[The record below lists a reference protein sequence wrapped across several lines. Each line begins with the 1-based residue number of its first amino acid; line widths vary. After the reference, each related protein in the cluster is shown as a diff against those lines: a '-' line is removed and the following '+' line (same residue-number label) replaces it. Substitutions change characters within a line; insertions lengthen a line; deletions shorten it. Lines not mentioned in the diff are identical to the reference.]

1 MASKFNNKI
10 LLIVLVVLIGLFF
23 LLRAIYEK
31 RSAGNF
37 KTDLIQIDSSL
48 VNTILLYP
56 SAEKGAE
63 ITFTRTGN
71 KWKVSKGELTADADE
86 SSVHNMFGELL
97 LLRPERLVTRN
108 KEKWS
113 DFGVTDSLGTRV
125 IMKEGKKPVLDLM
138 VGRFDYQPGPG
149 GYSGSGGQYGTGLTY
164 IRLFNETD
172 VYIVKGFLAMSF
184 NQTFNKWRNQT
195 FLRTNKNDINLL
207 TFEYPADSG
216 FIAMKSDT
224 VWIIEGNTA
233 DSTLMVSYL
242 NALAQKSNTQFTDNF
257 TPVVGPDYQL
267 TINGMNMAPII
278 LKAYRRGEMEFILNS
293 SLNPDSY
300 FISPGTGLFGTI
312 FKSKSDFFQPAN
324 SR

>member
-10 LLIVLVVLIGLFF
+10 LVIVLVVLIGLFF

-37 KTDLIQIDSSL
+37 KTDLIQIDSSM
-48 VNTILLYP
+48 VSTILLYP

-63 ITFTRTGN
+63 ITFTRAGK
-71 KWKVSKGELTADADE
+71 KWKVSKGEITAEADE
-86 SSVHNMFGELL
+86 NSIANMFSELL
-97 LLRPERLVTRN
+97 VLRPEQLVTRN

-138 VGRFDYQPGPG
+138 VGRFEYQPGPD
-149 GYSGSGGQYGTGLTY
+149 GYNRSAGNYGTGLTY
-164 IRLFNETD
+164 IRLYNESD
-172 VYIVKGFLAMSF
+172 VYVVKGFLAMSF
-184 NQTFNKWRNQT
+184 NQTFNRWRNQI

-224 VWIIEGNTA
+224 VWVIEGMIA
-233 DSTLMVSYL
+233 DSSLMASYL
-242 NALAQKSNTQFTDNF
+242 NSLAQKSNTQFTDQF
-257 TPVVGPDYQL
+257 TPLLGPDYQL
-267 TINGMNMAPII
+267 TINGINMAPII
-278 LKAYRRGEMEFILNS
+278 LKAYRRGENEFILNS

-300 FISPGTGLFGTI
+300 FISPPTGLFGTI
-312 FKSKSDFFQPAN
+312 FKSKSDFFKP
-324 SR
+324 